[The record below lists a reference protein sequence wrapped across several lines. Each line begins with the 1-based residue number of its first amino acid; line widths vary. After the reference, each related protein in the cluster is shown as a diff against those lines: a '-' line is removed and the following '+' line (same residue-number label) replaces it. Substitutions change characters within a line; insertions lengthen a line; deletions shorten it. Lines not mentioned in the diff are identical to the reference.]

1 MCARR
6 ACVLCECMYI
16 ISNISHEQGI
26 TFTQSNIIPR
36 RTTQR
41 DGHLVTLDMV
51 WELDWN
57 GWKPKTMIQFKFL
70 SSSSNQKL
78 RIRLRYTQPKNETR
92 FIIWGHSGQSVVKF
106 YVRHYFMYLYR
117 TSDNKLSCVNGID
130 SAHSVKNNAR
140 WCLQTKQCE
149 FKFPVIIRFQKH
161 RGQSF
166 RELNGLA
173 IEKCSKA
180 Q

>member
-117 TSDNKLSCVNGID
+117 TSDNKLKLCKWYWFCTFCKKLITMHVDVFRQNNVN
-130 SAHSVKNNAR
+130 SNF
-140 WCLQTKQCE
+140 L
-149 FKFPVIIRFQKH
+149 
-161 RGQSF
+161 
-166 RELNGLA
+166 L
-173 IEKCSKA
+173 
-180 Q
+180 